1 MFSCCCPTVRCPCG
15 TCCLSD
21 TERDI
26 RATAD
31 MLFDVVNTETNCCGC
46 KDESLSQ
53 TETMLL
59 LQVLSD
65 ESRHSLR
72 MHGGRRGRLRWR
84 RGHRRL
90 RRGTDVHSQFGLGD
104 GFDIH
109 ADCGSDVSRG
119 EALEPVKCGARRRKI
134 GALDGGDVLA
144 TQAQATTPREA
155 NRRG

>member
-72 MHGGRRGRLRWR
+72 MHGGLIASIIQQLRLATSEGTDGGREITRDE
-84 RGHRRL
+84 L
-90 RRGTDVHSQFGLGD
+90 RRAVLTATSTYQKEAISAIATELARDYAALAGQQPLSMDRGLAPGQ
-104 GFDIH
+104 
-109 ADCGSDVSRG
+109 
-119 EALEPVKCGARRRKI
+119 GARR
-134 GALDGGDVLA
+134 LL
-144 TQAQATTPREA
+144 PP
-155 NRRG
+155 